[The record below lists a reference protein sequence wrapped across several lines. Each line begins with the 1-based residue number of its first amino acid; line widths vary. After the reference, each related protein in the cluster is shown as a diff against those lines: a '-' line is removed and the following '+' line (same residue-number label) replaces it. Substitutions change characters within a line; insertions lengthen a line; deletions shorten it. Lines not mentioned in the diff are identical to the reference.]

1 MDNKEFLTEKLLKAK
16 RKGKLKPKYQ
26 AMTDEELLQDFFSR
40 LEEARM
46 RLATLTSRQIIE
58 LHHRS

>member
-1 MDNKEFLTEKLLKAK
+1 MDNKEFLTEVLLRSK

-26 AMTDEELLQDFFSR
+26 AMTDEEMLEDFFRR

-46 RLATLTSRQIIE
+46 RRLQNSSEIGQGKR
-58 LHHRS
+58 

>member
-26 AMTDEELLQDFFSR
+26 AMTDEEMLEDFLSR

-46 RLATLTSRQIIE
+46 SRLQSSSETGQETQ
-58 LHHRS
+58 

>member
-26 AMTDEELLQDFFSR
+26 AMTDEEMLEDFFSR

-46 RLATLTSRQIIE
+46 SRLQSSSETGQETQ
-58 LHHRS
+58 